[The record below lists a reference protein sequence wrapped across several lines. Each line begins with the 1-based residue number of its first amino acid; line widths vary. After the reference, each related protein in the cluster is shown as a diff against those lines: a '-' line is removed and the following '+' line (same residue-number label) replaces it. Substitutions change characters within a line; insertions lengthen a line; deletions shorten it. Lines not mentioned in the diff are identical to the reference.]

1 MYLLSSH
8 YTVPVNLSKLD
19 PKTTVGDF
27 VFNFYNMITKH
38 TPRVYSFKV
47 HNASQYTHTPVKLNP
62 NALIRSNTNSG
73 MKLNVV
79 INEFDEESTES
90 KSCHANNCCHY
101 CGRTQ
106 VGSKEYFVG
115 ANVPYL
121 NCRKCKTYYPL
132 TI

>member
-19 PKTTVGDF
+19 PKTTIGDF
-27 VFNFYNMITKH
+27 VFNFYNMITKY

-47 HNASQYTHTPVKLNP
+47 HASQYTHRPVRLNP

-73 MKLNVV
+73 NKLNVV
-79 INEFDEESTES
+79 IKEFDQESTES
-90 KSCHANNCCHY
+90 KLCHANICCHY

-115 ANVPYL
+115 ASVPYL
-121 NCRKCKTYYPL
+121 NCRKCKTYYPS